1 MQTEK
6 KSKVRALDT
15 LFSVN
20 RKQCYEEEEKKQK
33 KPTKQKK
40 TPKQHKTKTPT
51 SVVSILQHLTYLIG
65 DLDQMSINSP
75 T

>member
-1 MQTEK
+1 MK
-6 KSKVRALDT
+6 K
-15 LFSVN
+15 
-20 RKQCYEEEEKKQK
+20 KKKNQK
-33 KPTKQKK
+33 KTTKQKK